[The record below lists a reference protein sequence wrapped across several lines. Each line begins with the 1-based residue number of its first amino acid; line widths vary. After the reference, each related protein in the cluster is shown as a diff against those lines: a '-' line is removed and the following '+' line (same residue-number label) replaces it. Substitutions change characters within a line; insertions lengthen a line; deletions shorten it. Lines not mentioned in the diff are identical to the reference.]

1 MTYFFIEGTLRNVL
15 SNDTECSLMQEKR
28 VFLVRW
34 GDSSVNSDIFVLL
47 LSFVYQM
54 GPPV

>member
-15 SNDTECSLMQEKR
+15 PNDTECSLMQEKR

-34 GDSSVNSDIFVLL
+34 GDSSVNWDIFVLL